1 MFENGQ
7 NDMNNIGSQYEN
19 QTVNDNL
26 SVSGVDP
33 VTKKSKGKKAAVIG
47 GISAAVLVGGSATAY
62 GVSDTVKNQ
71 VKLRTN
77 SPEKYYAWVTEKNS
91 KSIGESISEYYKK
104 GLDKYKNGQTSS
116 IKVSFEPTEDTK
128 ELVLQEIF
136 GDDYEYELDGEAK
149 DLADIIKNNDKYA
162 ISFDAASKKGS
173 LSSNVGLELNGD
185 RVVSADMVMDNE
197 ALDYFIRIPELKDQ
211 WLGIEYGEY
220 MEDLIDDIGL
230 DDDPT
235 SVYRDILKD
244 PESFLSPEDLE
255 TEINRYAGVWSNFA
269 KDVELEKKEEV
280 DICDITVNYTVASV
294 DLTEK
299 DIAKLGLEMLK
310 ELRSD
315 GIIKDIVDDKLDLID
330 EDEYEDGLDKAID
343 SLKEGIKDGDYDN
356 DETVI
361 SIDTYIDATGTIR
374 GIQTK
379 QDDTTSLIII
389 GKDGDSI
396 RGEISAKA
404 DKEEIFSVKLSAEED
419 HKKYTGDIEIEFP
432 DSRYRFDEDSDSEKN
447 TVSILFEDVEIVDEE
462 KGYFNGDFTINVADA
477 APVVI
482 NCDADKDGQSIGC
495 DINVSGTNY
504 GRLGIDYSVNDK
516 ADVDIPD
523 KGGAYM
529 IDLDDASRFDIEDYT
544 SKDEVESFVKGVLEK
559 TGLKSSTAGDLA
571 KEIAGEIFNDFDYDL
586 DFYDDDWDDDGWDDD
601 DWDDFDWDDDDDD
614 DDDQK
619 TTSSSILD
627 DDYDFEF
634 DPSQYKYEDFKDY
647 MTEDEFNEWM
657 KLMEDLMKEA
667 Q

>member
-19 QTVNDNL
+19 QAVNDNY
-26 SVSGVDP
+26 SVSGVES
-33 VTKKSKGKKAAVIG
+33 VTKKGKGKKAAVIG
-47 GISAAVLVGGSATAY
+47 GISAAVLVGGGATAY

-91 KSIGESISEYYKK
+91 KSIGETFSEYYKK
-104 GLDKYKNGQTSS
+104 GLDKYEKGQSSS
-116 IKVSFEPTEDTK
+116 IKVSFEPTNDTK

-136 GDDYEYELDGEAK
+136 GYDYEDELKGEEK
-149 DLADIIKNNDKYA
+149 DLADIIRNNDKYA
-162 ISFDAASKKGS
+162 ISLDSASKKGN
-173 LSSNVGLELNGD
+173 LSSNVGLELNGS
-185 RVVSADMVMDNE
+185 RVVGADIVMDND
-197 ALDYFIRIPELKDQ
+197 AMDYFVRIPELKDQ
-211 WLGIEYGEY
+211 WLGIEYGKY
-220 MEDLIDDIGL
+220 MDELVEDVGL
-230 DDDPT
+230 DRNPT
-235 SVYRDILKD
+235 SVYKEILKD
-244 PESFLSPEDLE
+244 PESFLSPEELE

-280 DICDITVNYTVASV
+280 DICDITVNYTVATV

-315 GIIKDIVDDKLDLID
+315 SIIKDIVDDKLDVLD
-330 EDEYEDGLDKAID
+330 EDEFEEDLDEAID
-343 SLKEGIKDGDYDN
+343 SLKERIKDGDYDN
-356 DETVI
+356 DETVL

-374 GIQTK
+374 GLQIT
-379 QDDTTSLIII
+379 QDDTTNLMVI

-396 RGEISAKA
+396 RGEFTAKSG
-404 DKEEIFSVKLSAEED
+404 KNEIFSAKLSAEED

-432 DSRYRFDEDSDSEKN
+432 SVGYRFDEDSDSKKS

-462 KGYFNGDFTINVADA
+462 KGYFNGDFTINIADY
-477 APVVI
+477 APIVI

-495 DINVSGTNY
+495 DINISGTNY
-504 GRLGIDYSVNDK
+504 GRLGIDYSIKDK

-523 KGGAYM
+523 KGGAFM
-529 IDLDDASRFDIEDYT
+529 IDPADARNIDIEDYA
-544 SKDEVESFVKGVLEK
+544 SKSEVESFVKGVMEK
-559 TGLKSSTAGDLA
+559 AGLKSSTAGDLA

-586 DFYDDDWDDDGWDDD
+586 DFDDDDWDDD

-614 DDDQK
+614 DEDDQK
-619 TTSSSILD
+619 TTSSSIFDDD
-627 DDYDFEF
+627 DDYEF
-634 DPSQYKYEDFKDY
+634 DPSQFKYEDYKDY
-647 MTEDEFNEWM
+647 MTEEEFNDWM
-657 KLMEDLMKEA
+657 KLMEELMKEA

>member
-19 QTVNDNL
+19 QAVNDNY
-26 SVSGVDP
+26 SVSGVES
-33 VTKKSKGKKAAVIG
+33 VTKKGKGKKAAVIG
-47 GISAAVLVGGSATAY
+47 GISAAVLVGGGATAY

-91 KSIGESISEYYKK
+91 KSIGETFSEYYKK
-104 GLDKYKNGQTSS
+104 GLDKYEKGQSSS
-116 IKVSFEPTEDTK
+116 IKVSFEPTNDTK

-136 GDDYEYELDGEAK
+136 GYDYEDDLNDEAK
-149 DLADIIKNNDKYA
+149 DLVDIIRNNDKYA
-162 ISFDAASKKGS
+162 ISLDSASKKGN
-173 LSSNVGLELNGD
+173 LSSNVGLELNGS
-185 RVVSADMVMDNE
+185 RVVGADIVMDND
-197 ALDYFIRIPELKDQ
+197 AMDYFVRIPELKDQ
-211 WLGIEYGEY
+211 WLGIEYGKY
-220 MEDLIDDIGL
+220 MNELVEDVGL
-230 DDDPT
+230 DRNPT
-235 SVYRDILKD
+235 SVYKEILKD
-244 PESFLSPEDLE
+244 PESFLSPEELE

-280 DICDITVNYTVASV
+280 DICDITVNYTVATV

-315 GIIKDIVDDKLDLID
+315 SIIKDIVDDKLDVLD
-330 EDEYEDGLDKAID
+330 EDEFEEDLDEAID
-343 SLKEGIKDGDYDN
+343 SLKERIKDGDYDN
-356 DETVI
+356 DETVL

-374 GIQTK
+374 GLQIT
-379 QDDTTSLIII
+379 QDDTTNLMVI

-396 RGEISAKA
+396 RGEFTAKSGKNEVFSA
-404 DKEEIFSVKLSAEED
+404 KLSAEED

-432 DSRYRFDEDSDSEKN
+432 DSRSRFDEDSDSKKN

-462 KGYFNGDFTINVADA
+462 KGYFNGDFTINVADY
-477 APVVI
+477 APIVI

-495 DINVSGTNY
+495 DINISGTNY
-504 GRLGIDYSVNDK
+504 GRLGIDYSIKDK

-523 KGGAYM
+523 KGGAFM
-529 IDLDDASRFDIEDYT
+529 IDPADARNIDIEDYA
-544 SKDEVESFVKGVLEK
+544 SKSEVESFVKSVMEK
-559 TGLKSSTAGDLA
+559 AGLKSSTAGDLA

-586 DFYDDDWDDDGWDDD
+586 DFDDDDWDDD

-614 DDDQK
+614 DEDDQK
-619 TTSSSILD
+619 TTSSSIFDDD
-627 DDYDFEF
+627 DDYEF
-634 DPSQYKYEDFKDY
+634 DPSQFKYEDYKDY
-647 MTEDEFNEWM
+647 MTEEEFNDWM
-657 KLMEDLMKEA
+657 KLMEELMKES